1 MVGFEVFED
10 ELPAPIGTLERLLG
24 DAGTSIIQ
32 AAFAHSFFVHPGEV
46 RDLTP
51 CFPTFA
57 RSSREHYPGKKKG
70 EHADWNGTTVKLD
83 DNSHAQRAWGQY
95 TGRPVIRKSGYSVR
109 HIWGHPWDPDAFT
122 AGWNLCY
129 MPFWIGMLT
138 EDQHPHDALQQAV
151 KQASWDLFF
160 ADDPVC
166 EPPSFVKN
174 PGFNLADALG
184 EQNIRVI
191 RESKPMKPSAMGG
204 PIDVE
209 SIVRAIR
216 SERHQSWKNLRKAV
230 RALLDMPHEPFGTAN
245 VAASSKSM
253 VRRMREQTGVS
264 LHRLKDI
271 LDSM

>member
-1 MVGFEVFED
+1 MHREAVKKRTPYF
-10 ELPAPIGTLERLLG
+10 PA
-24 DAGTSIIQ
+24 
-32 AAFAHSFFVHPGEV
+32 H
-46 RDLTP
+46 
-51 CFPTFA
+51 A

-70 EHADWNGTTVKLD
+70 ERADWNGVTVKLD
-83 DNSHAQRAWGQY
+83 DNSCAQRAWGQY
-95 TGRPVIRKSGYSVR
+95 TGRPVVRKSGYGVR
-109 HIWGHPWDPDAFT
+109 RGHPGDPDAFT

-129 MPFWIGMLT
+129 MPFWVGMLT
-138 EDQHPHDALQQAV
+138 EDQHPHYALQQAV

-166 EPPSFVKN
+166 EPPSFVKD
-174 PGFNLADALG
+174 PGFNLAEALR

-191 RESKPMKPSAMGG
+191 REGKPMAPSAMRG

-209 SIVRAIR
+209 DVVRAIR
-216 SERHQSWKNLRKAV
+216 GRQSCSNLQKAV
-230 RALLDMPHEPFGTAN
+230 RELLGLPHEPFGTAN

-253 VRRMREQTGVS
+253 VRGMRKQTGVS